1 MNEVTYRISLA
12 FISQSSRAKMRTT
25 ERRSS
30 DDDRHS
36 RWFMLSLYPSLA
48 DRIIPNDGQLT
59 SQGDTTRQSWLRN
72 RQLTERK
79 RNAHR
84 HKTIKTT
91 GKSFFVVVVFK
102 SSFFIFLIFRKR
114 NGWFTRHNICSFTPA
129 AIHTQQTWR
138 NHSFARINI
147 IRETREHVII
157 KKKGKENNYNYTM

>member
-91 GKSFFVVVVFK
+91 GKSFFLLLFLNL
-102 SSFFIFLIFRKR
+102 IFLFFLYFVKETVGSLVI
-114 NGWFTRHNICSFTPA
+114 TSA
-129 AIHTQQTWR
+129 
-138 NHSFARINI
+138 HSRRRPSTHSKLGEI
-147 IRETREHVII
+147 ILSPVSILYERQESTSL
-157 KKKGKENNYNYTM
+157 